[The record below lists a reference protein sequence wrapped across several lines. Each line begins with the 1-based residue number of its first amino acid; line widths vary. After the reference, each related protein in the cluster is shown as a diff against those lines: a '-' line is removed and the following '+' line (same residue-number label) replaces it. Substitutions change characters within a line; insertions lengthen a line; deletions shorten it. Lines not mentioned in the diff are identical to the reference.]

1 MIYGR
6 FTVIVDGIIEI
17 IMVKH
22 HYYYNFVILMVK
34 VVHIFLMHDLGMMWD
49 VNGYR
54 YFHSPIMDDLRGS
67 LWDNVGDEDVI
78 HHRSWCMGEF
88 SR

>member
-1 MIYGR
+1 M
-6 FTVIVDGIIEI
+6 
-17 IMVKH
+17 
-22 HYYYNFVILMVK
+22 NP
-34 VVHIFLMHDLGMMWD
+34 DLRMMWD

-54 YFHSPIMDDLRGS
+54 YFHAPITDDLRGS

-78 HHRSWCMGEF
+78 HHRFWCMGEF